1 VVVVDGETE
10 LEPEATGVT
19 EPTPLLI
26 LKDVAF
32 AVVHERTEEAPVVI
46 DVGEAD
52 SAHVGTEGGGGGG
65 GGTGAEVTVMDAE
78 HVTEPPSPVAV
89 PM

>member
-19 EPTPLLI
+19 EPTPLSI
-26 LKDVAF
+26 LKVVAF
-32 AVVHERTEEAPVVI
+32 AVVHERTDEAPVVI
-46 DVGEAD
+46 DVGEAERE
-52 SAHVGTEGGGGGG
+52 HVGADGD
-65 GGTGAEVTVMDAE
+65 GGTGETFTDAE

-89 PM
+89 PV